1 MWRFISLLLVVFFV
15 IPYIVRSVLRYLFGD
30 NQQQNRSSKSKKS
43 NTSSRTQ
50 KPPPKKKV
58 ISKNEGEYVDYEVV
72 KD

>member
-1 MWRFISLLLVVFFV
+1 MWKFLSLLLVVVFV
-15 IPYIVRSVLRYLFGD
+15 IPYILRSVLRYLFGD
-30 NQQQNRSSKSKKS
+30 NQQQNRSSQSKRS